1 MYTEVLFQVLHRRAL
16 KMKSAMASYH
26 KVTMNDQLRSS
37 SKVIL
42 LQLHK
47 KLWRTQHRPFYC
59 HSAFE
64 ANWKVE
70 KGQLS
75 EHLMSWLQIKT
86 TVALICHLLLFYTTT
101 MNYFSIGL
109 WCTTESGLHTKT
121 SNHQLSGWTKK
132 QLQGTS
138 QRQICTKT
146 EKGHCHFLVVCC
158 PSDPLQLSES
168 QQNHYT

>member
-1 MYTEVLFQVLHRRAL
+1 
-16 KMKSAMASYH
+16 MKSAVASYH
-26 KVTMNDQLRSS
+26 KVTMNDQLRRS

-47 KLWRTQHRPFYC
+47 KLRTQHQPFYG

-86 TVALICHLLLFYTTT
+86 TVALMCHLLLFYTTT
-101 MNYFSIGL
+101 MNYFSIGF

-121 SNHQLSGWTKK
+121 SGHQLSGQTKK
-132 QLQGTS
+132 KLQGTS
-138 QRQICTKT
+138 QSQTCTKQ
-146 EKGHCHFLVVCC
+146 KKVMVNFW
-158 PSDPLQLSES
+158 
-168 QQNHYT
+168 